1 MASSPPNDR
10 DRTDRRR
17 RALRL
22 GARLGIAAVLV
33 LGVLELAARSWSA
46 RAAGPST
53 NPRYVTHDDVLG
65 WRYVPDVAVRHATD
79 EFDVAVR
86 IGAHGFREQASLPS
100 RAPDVLVFGDS
111 FGFGW
116 GVEAHETFS
125 AGLERELGVAVWNL
139 SVSGY
144 SVDQELL
151 LFRER
156 GRFLPRDV
164 TRAPKL
170 VLVLSCGNDLLEAL
184 TERSYGK
191 GKPRFVLTHGELELT
206 NVPVSES
213 WLERH
218 SRLWRSLAKLV
229 YERRRLEPTTAENE
243 AGRDLVA
250 RILAT
255 FARESREVGARFV
268 VVTTED
274 RWLGARLDGL
284 GVEHFDL
291 ESELA
296 AAAASGAAIGFPR
309 DGHWTAA
316 GHALVARRI
325 AEELTARGLLVPPT
339 PDSDD

>member
-1 MASSPPNDR
+1 MARPLLSL
-10 DRTDRRR
+10 RR
-17 RALRL
+17 RALRV
-22 GARLGIAAVLV
+22 GARLGVLGLLV
-33 LGVLELAARSWSA
+33 FGVLELAARSWSA

-65 WRYVPDVAVRHATD
+65 WRYVPDVAVRHTTD

-86 IGAHGFREQASLPS
+86 IGANGFREQASLPS
-100 RAPDVLVFGDS
+100 RSPDVLVFGDS

-116 GVEAHETFS
+116 GVEASETFS
-125 AGLERELGVAVWNL
+125 ARLEGELGIAVWNL

-156 GRFLPRDV
+156 ARFLPQDV
-164 TRAPKL
+164 ACAPKL

-184 TERSYGK
+184 TDRAYGK
-191 GKPRFVLTHGELELT
+191 GKPRFVLAHGELELT
-206 NVPVSES
+206 NVPVREG

-218 SRLWRSLAKLV
+218 SRLWRSLAKSV
-229 YERRRLEPTTAENE
+229 YERRKPEYTPAENE

-250 RILAT
+250 RMLAT
-255 FARESREVGARFV
+255 FAREARALGARFV

-291 ESELA
+291 ERELA
-296 AAAASGAAIGFPR
+296 AAAARGDAITFPR

-316 GHALVARRI
+316 GHALVARLLAR
-325 AEELTARGLLVPPT
+325 ELAARRLLEPGAS
-339 PDSDD
+339 DSGE

>member
-1 MASSPPNDR
+1 MASSPLLDR
-10 DRTDRRR
+10 ARAPFRR
-17 RALRL
+17 RALRA
-22 GARLGIAAVLV
+22 GVRLGVAALLV
-33 LGVLELAARSWSA
+33 LGVLELAARSWTV

-53 NPRYVTHDDVLG
+53 NPRYVIHDDVLG
-65 WRYVPDVAVRHATD
+65 WRYVPDVAVRHTTD

-86 IGAHGFREQASLPS
+86 IGAHGFREQASLPT

-116 GVEAHETFS
+116 GVEADESFS

-156 GRFLPRDV
+156 ARFLPRDV
-164 TRAPKL
+164 ACAPRL

-184 TERSYGK
+184 SERSYGK
-191 GKPRFVLTHGELELT
+191 GKPRFVLANDALELT
-206 NVPVSES
+206 NVPVRES

-229 YERRRLEPTTAENE
+229 YERRRPELTTAENE

-255 FARESREVGARFV
+255 FARESRELGADFV

-291 ESELA
+291 EAALA
-296 AAAASGAAIGFPR
+296 AATARGERVAFPR

-316 GHALVARRI
+316 GHALVARHL
-325 AEELTARGLLVPPT
+325 AEELVTRGLLAPRT
-339 PDSDD
+339 RDSDE